1 MNQAIHPLELIIRDI
16 SPSQNPAVILTAN
29 PSLDEV
35 TAAIMIYF
43 GLSKQGKQASL
54 LCASPVTYNIS
65 GVEHIK
71 TEFSGNGRN
80 LVISFPYSDGSID
93 KVDYRIEN
101 NTFNL
106 IVIPR
111 EGFAKITQDQMQYS
125 YQGGKP
131 DTIITIGAD
140 NLQSLGAIY
149 KNNQEALDTLP
160 LVSVTKRQP
169 ATQFGSSE
177 YNKDGAMY
185 IELAMDILNAL
196 EIPADPNIATIAL
209 GGLTI
214 STENFSNELSTPE
227 VFELAGKLMR
237 SGAQKRQFVESVA
250 PSVPR
255 SNQPQNNAPARRAI
269 PKPQGEDAN
278 SQAELKAISAPPSS
292 QVNTARKSVG
302 PNSNP
307 QNAGR
312 PARPE
317 RSAGVQNPKPNE
329 NISYDNFESDITDLD
344 GTHEAVAETKKSN
357 NSAPGQTN
365 GDGTP
370 QDWLKPKIFKG
381 GGFV

>member
-1 MNQAIHPLELIIRDI
+1 MNQAIHPLELIVRDI

-54 LCASPVTYNIS
+54 LCATPVTYNIH

-111 EGFAKITQDQMQYS
+111 EGFDKITPDQMKYS

-131 DTIITIGAD
+131 DTIITVGAE

-160 LVSVTKRQP
+160 LVSISKKQP
-169 ATQFGSSE
+169 VTQFGSSE
-177 YNKDGAMY
+177 YSRDGAMY
-185 IELAMDILNAL
+185 IELANEVLNAL
-196 EIPADPNIATIAL
+196 EIQIDPNIATIAL
-209 GGLTI
+209 AGLTT
-214 STENFSNELSTPE
+214 STANFSNEMSTPE
-227 VFELAGKLMR
+227 AFELAGKLMR
-237 SGAQKRQFVESVA
+237 SGAQKRPYVEVTSPSVA
-250 PSVPR
+250 GTNLS
-255 SNQPQNNAPARRAI
+255 QNTAPNRRAI
-269 PKPQGEDAN
+269 SNPQSDDVL
-278 SQAELKAISAPPSS
+278 SQAEFRHSNTPPSNPANTFRRNVGQTSAP
-292 QVNTARKSVG
+292 
-302 PNSNP
+302 
-307 QNAGR
+307 QNVGR
-312 PARPE
+312 PTRPE
-317 RSAGVQNPKPNE
+317 RSVSSQNPKPNE
-329 NISYDNFESDITDLD
+329 NTSYDAFESEASDMD
-344 GTHEAVAETKKSN
+344 GTHEDTAETKKPN
-357 NSAPGQTN
+357 NPSGRSN

-381 GGFV
+381 GGFI